1 MILFKGTTIDCT
13 IREPHPLL
21 FTHAPVCK
29 PRERP
34 CLFNIKWDPCEY
46 HNIAEIMPN
55 TMKVMLERFYYFAN
69 ASKAP
74 IYPES
79 DNSSRPDMHDG
90 SWTFWRDGPEMPPTN
105 NKFVYPDPMADL
117 KMNDHGGSSAPYV
130 PPDNE
135 KIFKEKAKKFAN
147 LTKHNDD
154 DHKHHHG
161 NNTTPFVHKVP
172 SPPPPTPKH
181 QSYNMSS
188 PTVQKVEPNIIIE
201 GIGNLIEP
209 ERHPLTPTEKPF
221 FASTTESSVVE
232 LKPTEP
238 PVIDIQN
245 MLMDNVASGYGPL
258 IAPTPEYMS
267 PTKPPAK
274 HFKPVSLGD
283 VVSGET
289 GKTAPAADKNLG
301 TKLHSNE
308 IKIDLPQVYDVIDE
322 TDNPP
327 AEQAPKETADI
338 PNVYDVIDI
347 NKEQTKATSNHDT
360 VSGTKAKEPH
370 LVKAPPKKT
379 SPPKITPP
387 AHSPPSPLSTFFKP
401 KAPTPVVQVAPHKF
415 VGDIVMDGHKFHVE
429 GTETGD
435 TNWLMK
441 DFTPGKILITDLM
454 YNYYRLLIF
463 AYTLTINFTNIRI

>member
-1 MILFKGTTIDCT
+1 MFQGTTIDCT

-79 DNSSRPDMHDG
+79 DNSSRPDLHDG
-90 SWTFWRDGPEMPPTN
+90 SWTFWRDDPHVPATN
-105 NKFVYPDPMADL
+105 TKFVYPDPMADL

-147 LTKHNDD
+147 LTKHQHDE
-154 DHKHHHG
+154 HKHHHA
-161 NNTTPFVHKVP
+161 NSTA
-172 SPPPPTPKH
+172 PTVQKAPAPKH
-181 QSYNMSS
+181 QSYNISS

-209 ERHPLTPTEKPF
+209 ERHPMAPTDKPF
-221 FASTTESSVVE
+221 LAATTESSVVS
-232 LKPTEP
+232 LQPTEP

-245 MLMDNVASGYGPL
+245 VLMDNVGSGYAPV

-274 HFKPVSLGD
+274 QFKPVSLGE
-283 VVSGET
+283 VISGGA
-289 GKTAPAADKNLG
+289 GKKIPVPDKNLG
-301 TKLHSNE
+301 TKLHSHE

-327 AEQAPKETADI
+327 AEQAPKETANI
-338 PNVYDVIDI
+338 PNVYDVIDV
-347 NKEQTKATSNHDT
+347 NKGQTKATSNHHDT
-360 VSGTKAKEPH
+360 GSGMWTKPEQPH
-370 LVKAPPKKT
+370 VVKTPPKKA
-379 SPPKITPP
+379 PLPKITPP
-387 AHSPPSPLSTFFKP
+387 AHTPPSPLSTFFKP
-401 KAPTPVVQVAPHKF
+401 KPHTPVVHPAPHKF
-415 VGDIVMDGHKFHVE
+415 IGDIVMDGHKFHVE

-435 TNWLMK
+435 TDWLMK
-441 DFTPGKILITDLM
+441 DFTPGKIIHCLEIV
-454 YNYYRLLIF
+454 N
-463 AYTLTINFTNIRI
+463 